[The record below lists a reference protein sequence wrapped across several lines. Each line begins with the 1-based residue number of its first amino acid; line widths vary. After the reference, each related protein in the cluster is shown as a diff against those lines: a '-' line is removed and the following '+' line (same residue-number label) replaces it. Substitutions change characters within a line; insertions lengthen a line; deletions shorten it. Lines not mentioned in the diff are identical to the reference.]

1 MATLPT
7 IPPEQLHYRVCE
19 SMGMTLRRRA
29 ALILALATLAT
40 SAGVYI
46 LSSVVLGASFS
57 ELEQEYARRDVD
69 RALNAVEAEVEQIDV
84 TVADWASWDATYQYM
99 WDRNRA
105 YEDENLQFETL
116 EGLNLDYLVLI
127 GLDGRLVTSRSIER
141 NSGTP
146 RPLGPDLMAALE
158 IPARLPPGEAEA
170 YERSG
175 VLVLPDGPLLFAL
188 RPVLQSDDRGPV
200 RGYLLMGRYLD
211 EETIAALSDRT
222 VLDLTVTGLVEPDG
236 RDFWT
241 AEAEDNQLVATG
253 LITTEN
259 ERGVLGLEVT
269 SDRDIAREGRSA
281 SLWMLGVS
289 IAGALVF
296 GLLIFG
302 IAERKVIRR
311 LRRLGQGLAHIAETG
326 EIAQRVQKEGGDEVG
341 KLAADINRMLDSL
354 EQSSGRYETLVSST
368 PEAIFL
374 VRDGVI
380 EFANPAGIALA
391 RAGSP
396 LSLKGEAFET
406 LVSRRDR
413 EAIHAILASPE
424 GEAAAQSRIEV
435 ALAGA
440 GRRRADLVFVP
451 VKGTGLWQVSGR
463 DVTDARAQDERER
476 TFERRMQEAQRL
488 ESLGLLAGGIA
499 HDFNNILLAVA
510 GNAAIAKLDVA
521 PKSAAMESISEIE
534 TATFRA
540 ADLTRQLLA
549 YAGSGQL
556 MVRNVEVAELVRDT
570 VKLVRRVS
578 ANFVVVEVDAGSDP
592 VYIEGDDVQLRQ
604 VVMNLVTNAYDAL
617 ADSAG
622 RMQVCSGARHFG
634 PEELALVRSGTIVT
648 PGHYAF
654 ISVEDDGP
662 GIPPERLSR
671 IFEPFYSTKGAGRG
685 LGLAAVIGIVNAHR
699 GAIMVETEED
709 QGTTF
714 TVLFPVAASGKT
726 GVESLSR

>member
-1 MATLPT
+1 
-7 IPPEQLHYRVCE
+7 
-19 SMGMTLRRRA
+19 MTLRRRA
-29 ALILALATLAT
+29 ALILAVATLAT

-146 RPLGPDLMAALE
+146 RPLGPDLMAALA
-158 IPARLPPGEAEA
+158 IPGRLPPGEAEA

-211 EETIAALSDRT
+211 EETITALSDRT

-440 GRRRADLVFVP
+440 GRRRADLAFVP